1 MPDTSNP
8 RRCDNAAPR
17 RRQAE
22 GIATPSSQQRFARVP
37 LPGPARRQAFVLI
50 GATIAVAFAEAGAGL
65 VIGLS
70 TSSVAITGLG
80 LDSAIK
86 VVAALVLLWELGG
99 RRDAAQE
106 RRALRLLALAF
117 FAVAAYVA
125 VASVEE
131 LAAAREPDTT
141 PGGLIATAIA
151 ALALPLLIVGKRRLA
166 RRTGSVTLWS
176 DVDKTRLYALLA
188 WAALVSAGLNE
199 ALGWWWTD
207 PVAGLAIAGLA
218 LREGLQDLDEAR
230 TLASD
235 GPVRGEGRRSAP

>member
-1 MPDTSNP
+1 M
-8 RRCDNAAPR
+8 A
-17 RRQAE
+17 
-22 GIATPSSQQRFARVP
+22 
-37 LPGPARRQAFVLI
+37 L
-50 GATIAVAFAEAGAGL
+50 AFAEAGAGL

-106 RRALRLLALAF
+106 RRALQLLALAF
-117 FAVAAYVA
+117 FATAAYLA

-131 LAAAREPDTT
+131 LAAAREPDAT

-151 ALALPLLIVGKRRLA
+151 AIALPLLIVGKRRLA
-166 RRTGSVTLWS
+166 QRTGSVTLSS

-188 WAALVSAGLNE
+188 WAALVSAGLNA

-207 PVAGLAIAGLA
+207 PVAGLAIAVVA
-218 LREGLQDLDEAR
+218 VREGLQDLHETR

-235 GPVRGEGRRSAP
+235 RPVPGGDRRSAP